1 MREARVVAAAAA
13 PERLDEVH
21 QVVGD
26 AGEERNLGTVD
37 DLRDNADS
45 DEHARLAVDGLHRVL
60 GRDYSVGPAPP
71 VGRAYRAHVCGCVR
85 VGAPLLGKSLKE
97 Y

>member
-37 DLRDNADS
+37 DRRDNADS
-45 DEHARLAVDGLHRVL
+45 DEHARLAVDGLH
-60 GRDYSVGPAPP
+60 P
-71 VGRAYRAHVCGCVR
+71 VR
-85 VGAPLLGKSLKE
+85 
-97 Y
+97 